1 MAKKKAKKPVK
12 CEMCGERNAVWGAK
26 NKKVAAGKRKICDKC
41 LDLLPNK
48 GEAIDDYDFIG

>member
-1 MAKKKAKKPVK
+1 MAKKPVK